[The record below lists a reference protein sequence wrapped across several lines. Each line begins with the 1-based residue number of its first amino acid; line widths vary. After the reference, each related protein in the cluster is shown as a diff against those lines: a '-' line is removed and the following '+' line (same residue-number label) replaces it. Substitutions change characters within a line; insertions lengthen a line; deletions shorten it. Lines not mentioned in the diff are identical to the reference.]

1 MLTVII
7 IFIFLKEITES
18 RQIFRSLLKLLIM
31 IFFIVC
37 IEMFGFFDI

>member
-18 RQIFRSLLKLLIM
+18 RQIFHSLLKLLIM
-31 IFFIVC
+31 IFVIVC
-37 IEMFGFFDI
+37 IEMFGSLDI